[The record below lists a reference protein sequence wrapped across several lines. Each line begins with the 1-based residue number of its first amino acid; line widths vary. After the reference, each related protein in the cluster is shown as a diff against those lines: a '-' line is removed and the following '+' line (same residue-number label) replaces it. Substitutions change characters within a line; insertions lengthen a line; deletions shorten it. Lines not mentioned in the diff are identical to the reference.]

1 MLDYCIGP
9 SLRYCLHAVILN
21 FVHLYIG
28 VLVPASLEE
37 KLPEVDTSS
46 QVLELQLLSKKNL
59 KSLDRIKRKI
69 IILDGLLSCSTGI
82 NILPKGAY

>member
-1 MLDYCIGP
+1 MSACSDLY
-9 SLRYCLHAVILN
+9 VLN

-28 VLVPASLEE
+28 VPVPASLEE

-59 KSLDRIKRKI
+59 KSSDRIKRKI

-82 NILPKGAY
+82 NILPKQAY